1 MRATGFILVVL
12 VFLGIVELYVPFAT
26 PLTTLWNTLDAALTD
41 GLEAL
46 PKEVLVVEP

>member
-1 MRATGFILVVL
+1 MRATGFILVAL
-12 VFLGIVELYVPFAT
+12 VFLGLIELYVPFAT

-46 PKEVLVVEP
+46 PKEVLLLDS